1 MYLIYFYS
9 NITDELIPKNIIYN
23 EDEIEKSILNI
34 IREIIIFEEGIKK
47 ADNISIFNEDEK
59 ILFDGLDEGIY
70 IKIIN
75 NKYYF
80 HKKYNISSI
89 ERTWFSYY
97 NKISSNHKTIGYL
110 SFCKIPIISTKET
123 FIINTNNNNN
133 NNNNNYKI
141 PEIKDVINE
150 QYKNVSENN
159 YANVLDEMKKKFKIK
174 NA

>member
-1 MYLIYFYS
+1 M
-9 NITDELIPKNIIYN
+9 
-23 EDEIEKSILNI
+23 
-34 IREIIIFEEGIKK
+34 
-47 ADNISIFNEDEK
+47 
-59 ILFDGLDEGIY
+59 
-70 IKIIN
+70 N

-123 FIINTNNNNN
+123 FIINTNNNN
-133 NNNNNYKI
+133 KI

-150 QYKNVSENN
+150 EYKNVSENN

>member
-23 EDEIEKSILNI
+23 DDEIEKSILNI
-34 IREIIIFEEGIKK
+34 IRDIIIFEEGIKK
-47 ADNISIFNEDEK
+47 ADNITIFNEDEK

-70 IKIIN
+70 IKKMN

-123 FIINTNNNNN
+123 FIINTNNN
-133 NNNNNYKI
+133 KI
-141 PEIKDVINE
+141 LEIKDVINE

>member
-23 EDEIEKSILNI
+23 DDEIEKSILNI
-34 IREIIIFEEGIKK
+34 IRDIIIFEEGIKK
-47 ADNISIFNEDEK
+47 ADNITIFNEDEK

-70 IKIIN
+70 IKKMN

-80 HKKYNISSI
+80 HRKYNISSI

-123 FIINTNNNNN
+123 FIINTNNN
-133 NNNNNYKI
+133 KI
-141 PEIKDVINE
+141 LEIKDVINE